1 MKVWEGIL
9 TSVWEVVLISVW
21 EAVLISV
28 WEAVLLSVWEVI
40 LISVWEV
47 VLISVWEVVLI
58 NISLGGC
65 IIIMIP
71 ALPNLTI
78 QLSVDLMT
86 VHVLLNPDQRMEE
99 SGE

>member
-1 MKVWEGIL
+1 
-9 TSVWEVVLISVW
+9 
-21 EAVLISV
+21 
-28 WEAVLLSVWEVI
+28 
-40 LISVWEV
+40 
-47 VLISVWEVVLI
+47 
-58 NISLGGC
+58 
-65 IIIMIP
+65 MIR